1 MNESQTPEQI
11 RAKIIA
17 DLMAQ
22 PGPKPLKP
30 IPPEI
35 LAELAADDMSP
46 EEAERAYK
54 ELMENGGVSLTS
66 YVEELKR
73 KYPSAHE

>member
-1 MNESQTPEQI
+1 MSESLTPEEM

-30 IPPEI
+30 IPPEVM
-35 LAELAADDMSP
+35 AELMADDMPP

-54 ELMENGGVSLTS
+54 ELMEKGGVSIEPYL
-66 YVEELKR
+66 EELRR
-73 KYPSAHE
+73 KYPAAK

>member
-1 MNESQTPEQI
+1 MNEPLTPEEM

-17 DLMAQ
+17 ELMAR

-35 LAELAADDMSP
+35 MAELLADEMSP

-54 ELMENGGVSLTS
+54 ELMENGGMSIEPYL
-66 YVEELKR
+66 EELRR
-73 KYPSAHE
+73 KYPAAK